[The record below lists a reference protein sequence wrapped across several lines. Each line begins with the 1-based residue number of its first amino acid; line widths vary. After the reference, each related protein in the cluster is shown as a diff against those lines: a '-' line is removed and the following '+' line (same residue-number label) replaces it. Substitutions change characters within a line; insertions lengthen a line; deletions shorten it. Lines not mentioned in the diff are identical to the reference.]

1 MILGD
6 GDNED
11 LASLLQLKGES
22 EKDLAD
28 EGEKPDANHHQPARQ
43 CHHGYHGYLG
53 GGDDHHQP
61 DEDGDNGDDR
71 STIN

>member
-28 EGEKPDANHHQPARQ
+28 KGENPDADHHQPARQ
-43 CHHGYHGYLG
+43 CHHGYRG
-53 GGDDHHQP
+53 GGDGDHDHQS
-61 DEDGDNGDDR
+61 DEDGDNGNDR
-71 STIN
+71 NTIN